1 LIVPTSPESG
11 KTSNVLTQGSVLYQL
26 ADTWFHNKTTSV
38 LFTTKQPS
46 VNSTAAGRDLSSSCK
61 EYYKN
66 YHYTNGSI
74 EGVLQTGF
82 AKSRVPCNVY
92 VPDELWYITEPSQG
106 YQLVSGPSA
115 SNNITTVNSSDNTRQ
130 YAVLIPSNI
139 SPNTDWTAKTVGV
152 SVECALIGAK
162 CGMGKKAI
170 SSASIPFNCSG
181 TDVPLGEGA
190 SDRPAFQGSV
200 FANYV
205 SQILEPD
212 GFNLPNP
219 YVLGLA
225 TSIPGQLDTSELSN
239 DPNIVPD
246 VGQNGFVMMCTTS
259 VWDLTYSSS
268 NNSMTITDA
277 KLSNLNTSQTVT
289 APVTMSTQSVQR
301 FIESDLAVALFSSS
315 TVNEMV
321 STFATSFSRLTLAF
335 AASSFDHIPATSVF
349 SSTTKIVACVSV
361 APLWALVGLAAAYIL
376 LSFVLTIIALHVSR
390 VDNVRSAQAQLSV
403 VGLTA
408 AAFEDAP
415 SSWPDGKAVR
425 SAEELFWEYRNAEG
439 AKLVKGKGRAVQR
452 IGFGPNETRHWEFH
466 VRKA

>member
-1 LIVPTSPESG
+1 LC
-11 KTSNVLTQGSVLYQL
+11 QL
-26 ADTWFHNKTTSV
+26 ADTWFHNKTKSV
-38 LFTTKQPS
+38 LFTTTQPS
-46 VNSTAAGRDLSSSCK
+46 VNPITTGRELSSTCR
-61 EYYKN
+61 EYYKT
-66 YHYTNGSI
+66 YQYTDGDI
-74 EGVLQTGF
+74 GGVLQTGF

-92 VPDELWYITEPSQG
+92 VPDELWYITNPSQG

-115 SNNITTVNSSDNTRQ
+115 SNNIATVNSSDNARQ

-139 SPNTDWTAKTVGV
+139 PPNTDWTAKTVGV
-152 SVECALIGAK
+152 SVECALISKK
-162 CGMGKKAI
+162 CSLGRPTI

-190 SDRPAFQGSV
+190 SDRHAFQGSV
-200 FANYV
+200 FGTYI
-205 SQILEPD
+205 SQVLEPD

-225 TSIPGQLDTSELSN
+225 TSIPGQLDKSELLN

-277 KLSNLNTSQTVT
+277 KLSDLDTSQTVA
-289 APVTMSTQSVQR
+289 APVTISTQSVQG
-301 FIESDLAVALFSSS
+301 FIESDLSIALFSSS

-321 STFATSFSRLTLAF
+321 STFATSFSHLTLAF
-335 AASSFDHIPATSVF
+335 AAPSFDPIPATSVS
-349 SSTTKIVACVSV
+349 SSTTAIVACVPV
-361 APLWALVGLAAAYIL
+361 APLWALIGVAATYIL
-376 LSFVLTIIALHVSR
+376 LGFVLTITALHLSR

-415 SSWPDGKAVR
+415 SSRPDEKGVR
-425 SAEELFWEYRNAEG
+425 SAEELFWEYRSAGRAEM
-439 AKLVKGKGRAVQR
+439 VKGGGRGVQR
-452 IGFGPNETRHWEFH
+452 IAFSPNETGHWEFH
-466 VRKA
+466 VRKT